1 MTVSEDFTGLTG
13 RFRGELLAHCYR
25 MLGSLDEA
33 EDLVQET
40 FLRAWRSYDGFE
52 GRSSVRTWLYR
63 IATNA
68 CLTAIER
75 RGRRPLPSG
84 LGGPADDPG
93 AQLETAAEVPW
104 LQPLPDALVTA
115 DLDDP
120 AAVTAARAG
129 VRLAF
134 VAALQYLSARQ
145 RAILI
150 LRDVLR
156 WPAAEVAELLGTTT
170 TAVNSALRR
179 ARAQLADAMP
189 AEDEL
194 AEPDDAAQ
202 RAVLDRF
209 AAAIEGADAAALAE
223 LLRADAVLE
232 MPPFLTWF
240 AGRAAVA
247 GFVGSQLLTAP
258 GDLRLVPAAAN
269 GQPAFAVY
277 QLGDHGVY
285 RAHALQVLTL
295 TASGIARIV
304 VFADPGGLA
313 SFGLPPE
320 YPATPGDPP
329 GLH

>member
-1 MTVSEDFTGLTG
+1 MTVTEDFTDLTS

-40 FLRAWRSYDGFE
+40 FLRAWRSQAGFE

-84 LGGPADDPG
+84 LGGPAADPE
-93 AQLETAAEVPW
+93 ARVEAAPDVPW

-115 DLDDP
+115 DRADP
-120 AAVTAARAG
+120 AAVTASRAG

-134 VAALQYLSARQ
+134 VAALQHLSARQ

-150 LRDVLR
+150 LRDVLE
-156 WPAAEVAELLGTTT
+156 WPAADVAELLGTTT
-170 TAVNSALRR
+170 TAVNSGLRR
-179 ARAQLADAMP
+179 ARTHLAHAMP

-209 AAAIEGADAAALAE
+209 AAAIEGADTRALAE

-240 AGRAAVA
+240 AGRDAVA
-247 GFVGSQLLTAP
+247 GFVGSQLFTAP
-258 GDLRLVPAAAN
+258 GDLRLLPAAAN
-269 GQPAFAVY
+269 GQAAFAVY
-277 QLGDHGVY
+277 RLGEHGVY
-285 RAHALQVLTL
+285 QAHALQVLTL
-295 TASGIARIV
+295 TAAGIARIV
-304 VFADPGGLA
+304 AFADPGQLA
-313 SFGLPPE
+313 PFGLPRQ
-320 YPATPGDPP
+320 YPAALAWT
-329 GLH
+329 

>member
-1 MTVSEDFTGLTG
+1 M
-13 RFRGELLAHCYR
+13 
-25 MLGSLDEA
+25 
-33 EDLVQET
+33 
-40 FLRAWRSYDGFE
+40 
-52 GRSSVRTWLYR
+52 
-63 IATNA
+63 
-68 CLTAIER
+68 
-75 RGRRPLPSG
+75 
-84 LGGPADDPG
+84 
-93 AQLETAAEVPW
+93 
-104 LQPLPDALVTA
+104 
-115 DLDDP
+115 
-120 AAVTAARAG
+120 
-129 VRLAF
+129 
-134 VAALQYLSARQ
+134 
-145 RAILI
+145 
-150 LRDVLR
+150 LR

-277 QLGDHGVY
+277 QRGDHGVY

-304 VFADPGGLA
+304 VFADPGGLR
-313 SFGLPPE
+313 LVR
-320 YPATPGDPP
+320 PAAGVPGDSGRSTWSALVGRRNGRRSTEGQIRDDHPWQDGP
-329 GLH
+329 GDRGQSRHWAGAGRGSPAAWRRAGVCRRPASGWAPG